1 MNCSFSLKLAWTG
14 IKKNKKLYKPY
25 ILTCSAM
32 VMMFYIISALACSPL
47 ISNIRGGTMAQQAL
61 VFGTYVIGIFSV
73 IFIFYTNSFLMRRR
87 KKEFGLYNVLG
98 MSKKNISVLLFF
110 ETLITA
116 VISLVAG
123 LVFGIAFS
131 KFSELLL
138 VKMINGM
145 PEFSFY
151 ISTGSIVSA
160 VVLFFVIFGLM
171 YLNSLRQIHLSDPI
185 NLIKSEKQGEKP
197 PKANFLL
204 GIIGTALLLFAYYLA
219 VTIKKPEE
227 ALVMFFI
234 AVIMVILA
242 TYLLF
247 IAGSVMLCRVLQ
259 KKKKYY
265 YKPNHFVSV
274 SSMMFRM
281 KRGGAGLASICILLT
296 MCLVMLS
303 STTCLYIG
311 AEDSINLRYAHELST
326 RIILE
331 DYKDASD
338 EVINFYK
345 DGLENA
351 LKKANTDDY
360 SVTDYRV
367 VNTSCYSS
375 DGELI
380 IDEKII
386 TGFSKYE
393 ESEHIRFIP
402 LSDYNRMTG
411 KNNVLSDKEALIY
424 TSNKEKNIKSIKI
437 GDSVLSVCG
446 TAEISKEDE
455 NLYMTSYDSAYFVI
469 VLDINNIC
477 EDIEN
482 ITYKI
487 PESEETEHATATI
500 NYYCG
505 FDINGDS
512 ETKLNA
518 KDAAS
523 YFLARAAENREDLRS
538 YSTRSKEEGRL
549 DFYATYGGLLFLGII
564 LGIVFVFA
572 AVLIMYY
579 KQISEGYE
587 DKSRFEIMQKVGM
600 TKKEIKKSINSQILI
615 VFFMPL
621 LAAGI
626 HLIFAF
632 PLLYKLLLLMDLTN
646 KTLLMI
652 TTGATFVF
660 FALLYFIMYHIT
672 SSAYYSIVSN
682 MKE

>member
-1 MNCSFSLKLAWTG
+1 MNRSFSLKLAWTG

-98 MSKKNISVLLFF
+98 MSKTNIAVLLFF

-151 ISTGSIVSA
+151 ISTGSILSA

-219 VTIKKPEE
+219 VTIKRPEE

-296 MCLVMLS
+296 
-303 STTCLYIG
+303 
-311 AEDSINLRYAHELST
+311 DR
-326 RIILE
+326 
-331 DYKDASD
+331 K
-338 EVINFYK
+338 
-345 DGLENA
+345 
-351 LKKANTDDY
+351 
-360 SVTDYRV
+360 SVV
-367 VNTSCYSS
+367 
-375 DGELI
+375 
-380 IDEKII
+380 
-386 TGFSKYE
+386 
-393 ESEHIRFIP
+393 
-402 LSDYNRMTG
+402 
-411 KNNVLSDKEALIY
+411 
-424 TSNKEKNIKSIKI
+424 
-437 GDSVLSVCG
+437 
-446 TAEISKEDE
+446 
-455 NLYMTSYDSAYFVI
+455 
-469 VLDINNIC
+469 
-477 EDIEN
+477 
-482 ITYKI
+482 
-487 PESEETEHATATI
+487 
-500 NYYCG
+500 
-505 FDINGDS
+505 
-512 ETKLNA
+512 
-518 KDAAS
+518 
-523 YFLARAAENREDLRS
+523 
-538 YSTRSKEEGRL
+538 
-549 DFYATYGGLLFLGII
+549 
-564 LGIVFVFA
+564 
-572 AVLIMYY
+572 
-579 KQISEGYE
+579 
-587 DKSRFEIMQKVGM
+587 
-600 TKKEIKKSINSQILI
+600 
-615 VFFMPL
+615 
-621 LAAGI
+621 
-626 HLIFAF
+626 
-632 PLLYKLLLLMDLTN
+632 
-646 KTLLMI
+646 
-652 TTGATFVF
+652 
-660 FALLYFIMYHIT
+660 
-672 SSAYYSIVSN
+672 
-682 MKE
+682 

>member
-1 MNCSFSLKLAWTG
+1 MNRSFSLKLAWTG

-47 ISNIRGGTMAQQAL
+47 ISNIRGGTMAQQAF

-87 KKEFGLYNVLG
+87 KKEFGLYNILG
-98 MSKKNISVLLFF
+98 MSKKNIAVLLFF

-151 ISTGSIVSA
+151 ISTGSILSA

-247 IAGSVMLCRVLQ
+247 IAGSVML
-259 KKKKYY
+259 
-265 YKPNHFVSV
+265 
-274 SSMMFRM
+274 
-281 KRGGAGLASICILLT
+281 
-296 MCLVMLS
+296 S

-331 DYKDASD
+331 DHKDASD
-338 EVINFYK
+338 EVIKFYK

-367 VNTSCYSS
+367 VNTSCYLS

-424 TSNKEKNIKSIKI
+424 TSNKEKNIKSVKI
-437 GDSVLSVCG
+437 GDSVISVCG

-477 EDIEN
+477 MDIEN

>member
-1 MNCSFSLKLAWTG
+1 
-14 IKKNKKLYKPY
+14 
-25 ILTCSAM
+25 
-32 VMMFYIISALACSPL
+32 
-47 ISNIRGGTMAQQAL
+47 
-61 VFGTYVIGIFSV
+61 
-73 IFIFYTNSFLMRRR
+73 
-87 KKEFGLYNVLG
+87 
-98 MSKKNISVLLFF
+98 
-110 ETLITA
+110 
-116 VISLVAG
+116 
-123 LVFGIAFS
+123 
-131 KFSELLL
+131 
-138 VKMINGM
+138 
-145 PEFSFY
+145 
-151 ISTGSIVSA
+151 
-160 VVLFFVIFGLM
+160 
-171 YLNSLRQIHLSDPI
+171 
-185 NLIKSEKQGEKP
+185 
-197 PKANFLL
+197 
-204 GIIGTALLLFAYYLA
+204 
-219 VTIKKPEE
+219 
-227 ALVMFFI
+227 
-234 AVIMVILA
+234 
-242 TYLLF
+242 
-247 IAGSVMLCRVLQ
+247 
-259 KKKKYY
+259 
-265 YKPNHFVSV
+265 
-274 SSMMFRM
+274 MMFRM

-331 DYKDASD
+331 DHKDASD
-338 EVINFYK
+338 EVIKFYK

-424 TSNKEKNIKSIKI
+424 TSNKEKNIKSVKI
-437 GDSVLSVCG
+437 GDSVISVCG

-477 EDIEN
+477 MDIEN

-518 KDAAS
+518 KDAVS